1 MMYHN
6 PVMLD
11 ECIKGMNIDPEGVY
25 ADVTFGGGGHSRAIL
40 ERLTTGHLYAFDQD
54 EDAAANAIDDARF
67 TFIPQNFKYF
77 KNFIQLYH
85 GGKIDGVIADLGVS
99 SHQFDT
105 PEKGFSTRFDGTL
118 DMRMSQSNPLD
129 AATVVNTY
137 DPEALA
143 RILSLYGEVQQA
155 HLVASDIVMAR
166 DNEPIETTAQ
176 LKAAVANRLPRGRE
190 NKVLAQIFQALRI
203 EVNQE
208 LDALTAFLSQCPDV
222 LKSGGRLVVMS
233 YHSLEDRIVKNFT
246 KTGNVA
252 IARQVNEIPSVVDHK
267 MVDGHRLAW
276 HRRGLG
282 EAAALHQHVDERRL
296 AHIRPSDESIL
307 GQVALRQLVEPRV
320 AHQKL
325 RFINLHRKAF

>member
-1 MMYHN
+1 MYHN

-11 ECIKGMNIDPEGVY
+11 ECIKGLNINPEGNY
-25 ADVTFGGGGHSRAIL
+25 ADVTFGGGGHSRSIL
-40 ERLTTGHLYAFDQD
+40 DRLTTGHLYAFDQD
-54 EDAAANAIDDARF
+54 DDAAKNAFDDPRF

-85 GGKIDGVIADLGVS
+85 GGQLDGIIADLGVS

-105 PEKGFSTRFDGTL
+105 PEKGFSTRFEGLL
-118 DMRMSQSNPLD
+118 DMRMSQSAPND

-137 DPEALA
+137 DIGELT

-155 HLVASDIVMAR
+155 RLIASDIVMAR
-166 DNEPIETTAQ
+166 DAEPIETTTQ
-176 LKAAVANRLPRGRE
+176 LKEAVKNRLPRGRE

-222 LKSGGRLVVMS
+222 LKSGGRLAVMS

-246 KTGNVA
+246 KTGNAEGNEVKDFFGNLQTPYY
-252 IARQVNEIPSVVDHK
+252 IITRKPIVPSEEEVERNSRARS
-267 MVDGHRLAW
+267 A
-276 HRRGLG
+276 
-282 EAAALHQHVDERRL
+282 
-296 AHIRPSDESIL
+296 
-307 GQVALRQLVEPRV
+307 
-320 AHQKL
+320 KL
-325 RFINLHRKAF
+325 RIAERK